1 MATLPGPTIL
11 FVFFLH
17 PLVHCWGLIVRIY
30 PYSFQTHENFFCP
43 FFPLLL
49 LTTDKVFVESCALCD
64 LFDQTSPELLEQICV
79 QAAVSTNQLCISKC
93 SFIKRCRSISVISS
107 EERQGFDTTFSC
119 SRNANAISQSSL
131 LRTKIVSLVAVV
143 RGTTWV
149 VFCSGNYNYRRAL
162 VYKDDLIIPSTNSCC
177 SITIQACFGV

>member
-1 MATLPGPTIL
+1 M
-11 FVFFLH
+11 
-17 PLVHCWGLIVRIY
+17 
-30 PYSFQTHENFFCP
+30 
-43 FFPLLL
+43 
-49 LTTDKVFVESCALCD
+49 
-64 LFDQTSPELLEQICV
+64 
-79 QAAVSTNQLCISKC
+79 
-93 SFIKRCRSISVISS
+93 ISS

-143 RGTTWV
+143 QCTTLV

-177 SITIQACFGV
+177 SITI